1 MKRMICCAS
10 AALCMMSCEMSYFEV
25 SPLSSHD
32 LENYGTV
39 LFAEYVCAPLHV
51 AELVTA
57 FDAYLQ
63 LPEEEKQNDSCFYEN
78 IWRLDEGIYSLAD
91 SRSGYIECQIDTG
104 EKTLASGKWKITNL
118 RVRIEDYAQGL
129 NLFYT
134 FYYYDEF
141 VAELVDGA
149 LKLYNGS
156 GSSVDAPKS
165 INVSVTTAED
175 NGYLIEAA
183 GREKSDSGLG
193 SVAETVKPMKVGIRK
208 VDGRMEYDGVFAY
221 STFRYS
227 DNRELDRCSL
237 TLKPGYLTKFDTGR

>member
-1 MKRMICCAS
+1 M
-10 AALCMMSCEMSYFEV
+10 
-25 SPLSSHD
+25 
-32 LENYGTV
+32 
-39 LFAEYVCAPLHV
+39 
-51 AELVTA
+51 
-57 FDAYLQ
+57 
-63 LPEEEKQNDSCFYEN
+63 
-78 IWRLDEGIYSLAD
+78 
-91 SRSGYIECQIDTG
+91 
-104 EKTLASGKWKITNL
+104 
-118 RVRIEDYAQGL
+118 
-129 NLFYT
+129 
-134 FYYYDEF
+134 
-141 VAELVDGA
+141 AELVDGA